1 MKRRYYHFYPT
12 CPNKGCH
19 EPHRNEGVLEGDDET
34 LCCVTCETEFRR
46 FLNLNFST
54 ETRDFLKS
62 MGATEERLKKTR
74 IFWGV
79 EPNTVESEYIDW
91 VCNRPRG
98 QFMITWPWR
107 DVRFLPVLAAEY
119 ALNSRKGTIVVVG
132 RAMENGDTLSFPALD
147 TVFENIMYLNEED
160 IVKNAS
166 MKRDIFRC
174 IEKGIIRKSKR
185 IQVQIRII
193 GAGKKYE
200 RRCYESTLRKCKNRI
215 IKELDDEWGPDSI
228 YRITIKKDGGNNKEE
243 ILNENATLD
252 VTLTEMDKWSGK
264 LEYLKD
270 WELEVLSSSGD
281 VHTPSSEMSYRAIR
295 SPDDAEEDIHG
306 VRIMFISEDLQPDV
320 LFPFLEKSGAN
331 TVIFQDAD
339 NFIKDIIYRGE
350 KSKHLMNFLKNN
362 RESDMAILLF
372 SSQPERRHLHSRF
385 GDVANPLTIHT
396 WDTEKRL
403 EVLFRNGWSES
414 RYSNPCFS
422 LREFIP
428 DHGQPPDMEYVSVD
442 EMDDLFDKIDAL
454 LKRITWQD
462 TNLRKDVIKY
472 FKDLRKTPLFLAGD
486 FTKNEVFSRK
496 GKYLDLTF
504 NSVMGIIEGVDEDV
518 YEGMQDVWKVFS
530 SNRPNKLSYLFDEL
544 LKLVTNEIE
553 KMDSSI
559 ITFVVHPYDVKGFKK
574 LLLEL
579 DGELGEY
586 VQRGEIT
593 ASPWSTELT
602 SRCRLAR
609 DSGKKHTVI
618 STEQPSLNFNIYS
631 CDIDKVIFS
640 GSKKNL
646 DKIRDIVEKRI
657 TERFTRPVAFLREDD
672 DAPTLLREIE
682 EAVHDSE
689 IVDEDDAQY
698 PTTISVEEIL
708 LQPLYTS
715 DAEKTA
721 TSGESS
727 QHTICIMA
735 GDDAVVAIGREGKI
749 VLFPMDATLHF
760 RKGGGTSRTE
770 EIRISDDFKKLRDL
784 KDVEISMSKDE
795 IYRPLKVQFAEVMAK
810 DGRGL
815 SIETGVFRWDTFS
828 ELLYDAVAWILYL
841 LEAKKH
847 LEKSD
852 AHGIGAD
859 DELARKIV
867 GSGTSARDPAYVK
880 MWWKGYEGE
889 ASTDA
894 GPIRIP
900 SVEHPRNVDDMKKI
914 YGVINEII
922 PSINLSG
929 ESAIRSYSAAMVVQK
944 VRRSVLKGSPEDI
957 SPPLKKVYTRLRP
970 IMDERW
976 EQSDKFHVEYFDK
989 IKLKKDTPVYRVID
1003 SSIILTG

>member
-12 CPNKGCH
+12 CPSRGCH
-19 EPHRNEGVLEGDDET
+19 EPHRDEGVLEGDDET
-34 LCCVTCETEFRR
+34 LRCVTCETEFRR

-62 MGATEERLKKTR
+62 IGATEERLEKTR

-79 EPNTVESEYIDW
+79 EPNTVECAYIDW

-119 ALNSRKGTIVVVG
+119 TLNSRNGKIAVVG
-132 RAMENGDTLSFPALD
+132 RVMENGDNISFPALD
-147 TVFENIMYLNEED
+147 TIFENIMYLNAED
-160 IVKNAS
+160 VVKNTS
-166 MKRDIFRC
+166 MKKDLFRC
-174 IEKGIIRKSKR
+174 IDKGIIRKSKR
-185 IQVQIRII
+185 IQVQIRTR
-193 GAGKKYE
+193 GEGEKHGYQ
-200 RRCYESTLRKCKNRI
+200 CDQDTLLKCKNRI
-215 IKELDDEWGPDSI
+215 MKELEDERGPDSI
-228 YRITIKKDGGNNKEE
+228 YRITIRRDDGSNREE
-243 ILNENATLD
+243 ILNENAPFD
-252 VTLTEMDKWSGK
+252 VTLTETDEWSGK

-270 WELEVLSSSGD
+270 WELEVLSSSED
-281 VHTPSSEMSYRAIR
+281 IRIPSSEISYRAIR
-295 SPDDAEEDIHG
+295 SPGDAEEDMHG
-306 VRIMFISEDLQPDV
+306 ARIMFISEDLQPDV

-331 TVIFQDAD
+331 TVIFQNAD
-339 NFIKDIIYRGE
+339 DFIKDIIYRGE
-350 KSKHLMNFLKNN
+350 KSKYLMNFLKNN
-362 RESDMAILLF
+362 RESDMAVLMF

-385 GDVANPLTIHT
+385 GDVANHLTIHT

-422 LREFIP
+422 LKEFIP
-428 DHGQPPDMEYVSVD
+428 DHGQPPDVEYVSVG

-454 LKRITWQD
+454 LERITWQD
-462 TNLRKDVIKY
+462 NNLRKEVIKY
-472 FKDLRKTPLFLAGD
+472 FKDLRKTPLALAGD
-486 FTKNEVFSRK
+486 FTKKEVFSRR

-504 NSVMGIIEGVDEDV
+504 NSVMGIIERVDEDV
-518 YEGMQDVWKVFS
+518 YEGMQDVWKIFS
-530 SNRPNKLSYLFDEL
+530 SNRPDKLSYLFDEL
-544 LKLVTNEIE
+544 LKLATNEIE
-553 KMDSSI
+553 KRDGSI

-574 LLLEL
+574 LLL

-586 VQRGEIT
+586 VQSGKI
-593 ASPWSTELT
+593 AAGSWSTELT

-657 TERFTRPVAFLREDD
+657 TERFTRPVAFLRDGD
-672 DAPTLLREIE
+672 DAPALLREIE

-689 IVDEDDAQY
+689 IVDEDDTQY
-698 PTTISVEEIL
+698 PTTISAKEIL
-708 LQPLYTS
+708 LRSSYEIS
-715 DAEKTA
+715 NAEKTVD
-721 TSGESS
+721 SGESP
-727 QHTICIMA
+727 QHTIYIME
-735 GDDAVVAIGREGKI
+735 GDDAVVAIGRDGKV

-760 RKGGGTSRTE
+760 RKGGETSRTE
-770 EIRISDDFKKLRDL
+770 EIRISDDLKKLRSL
-784 KDVEISMSKDE
+784 KDVEISMSRDE
-795 IYRPLKVQFAEVMAK
+795 IYRPLKVQFAEVMAET
-810 DGRGL
+810 GRGL
-815 SIETGVFRWDTFS
+815 SIETGVFKWDTFF

-841 LEAKKH
+841 LEAKEH

-852 AHGIGAD
+852 EYGIDAD
-859 DELARKIV
+859 EELARKIV
-867 GSGTSARDPAYVK
+867 GSGTSARDPAYVR

-914 YGVINEII
+914 YGVVNEII
-922 PSINLSG
+922 PSINLS
-929 ESAIRSYSAAMVVQK
+929 EVSAIRSYSAAMVVQK
-944 VRRSVLKGSPEDI
+944 VRRSVLKSSPEDI
-957 SPPLKKVYTRLRP
+957 SPPLKKVYMRLRP
-970 IMDERW
+970 IMDELW
-976 EQSDKFHVEYFDK
+976 EQSDKFHVQYFDK
-989 IKLKKDTPVYRVID
+989 IKLKKDTRAYRVID
-1003 SSIILTG
+1003 SSDSLIW

>member
-1 MKRRYYHFYPT
+1 M
-12 CPNKGCH
+12 
-19 EPHRNEGVLEGDDET
+19 
-34 LCCVTCETEFRR
+34 
-46 FLNLNFST
+46 
-54 ETRDFLKS
+54 
-62 MGATEERLKKTR
+62 
-74 IFWGV
+74 
-79 EPNTVESEYIDW
+79 ESAYIDW
-91 VCNRPRG
+91 VCNTPRG

-107 DVRFLPVLAAEY
+107 DVRFLSVLATEY
-119 ALNSRKGTIVVVG
+119 ALNSRNGKIAVVG
-132 RAMENGDTLSFPALD
+132 RAIENGDVISFPALD
-147 TVFENIMYLNEED
+147 TVFENIIYLD
-160 IVKNAS
+160 AKGVVKNAS
-166 MKRDIFRC
+166 MKRDLFRC
-174 IEKGIIRKSKR
+174 IDRGIIRKLKR

-193 GAGKKYE
+193 GVRKKYE

-295 SPDDAEEDIHG
+295 SPDDAEEDMHG

-372 SSQPERRHLHSRF
+372 SSQPELRHIHSRF

-414 RYSNPCFS
+414 RYSNPCFA

-428 DHGQPPDMEYVSVD
+428 DHGQPPDMEYVSVA

-454 LKRITWQD
+454 LERITWQD
-462 TNLRKDVIKY
+462 NNLKKDVIKY

-486 FTKNEVFSRK
+486 FTKKEVFSRK
-496 GKYLDLTF
+496 GEYLNLTF
-504 NSVMGIIEGVDEDV
+504 NSVMGIIESVDEGV

-530 SNRPNKLSYLFDEL
+530 SNRPDKLSYLFDEL
-544 LKLVTNEIE
+544 LKLATNEIE

-559 ITFVVHPYDVKGFKK
+559 ITFVVHPYDVKGFKE
-574 LLLEL
+574 LLL
-579 DGELGEY
+579 DGELSEY
-586 VQRGEIT
+586 VQSGEI
-593 ASPWSTELT
+593 AAGSWSTELT

-609 DSGKKHTVI
+609 DSGKRHTVI

-646 DKIRDIVEKRI
+646 DKIGDIVEKRI
-657 TERFTRPVAFLREDD
+657 TERFTRPVAFLREGD
-672 DAPTLLREIE
+672 DAPALLREIE
-682 EAVHDSE
+682 EVVRDSE
-689 IVDEDDAQY
+689 IVDEDDTQY

-708 LQPLYTS
+708 LQPLYETS

-727 QHTICIMA
+727 QHTIYIMA
-735 GDDAVVAIGREGKI
+735 GDDAVVAIGRDGKI

-770 EIRISDDFKKLRDL
+770 EIRISDDLKKLRGL
-784 KDVEISMSKDE
+784 KDVEISMSRDE
-795 IYRPLKVQFAEVMAK
+795 IYRPLKVQFAEVMAET
-810 DGRGL
+810 GRGL
-815 SIETGVFRWDTFS
+815 SIETGVFKWDTFF
-828 ELLYDAVAWILYL
+828 ELLYDAVAWIVYL
-841 LEAKKH
+841 LEAKEH

-852 AHGIGAD
+852 ERDIDAD

-867 GSGTSARDPAYVK
+867 GSGTSARNPAYVRT
-880 MWWKGYEGE
+880 WWKGYEGE

-914 YGVINEII
+914 YGVVNEII
-922 PSINLSG
+922 PSINLS
-929 ESAIRSYSAAMVVQK
+929 EVSAIRSYSAAMVVQK
-944 VRRSVLKGSPEDI
+944 VRRGVLKGSPEDI
-957 SPPLKKVYTRLRP
+957 SPPLKKVYMRLRP
-970 IMDERW
+970 IMDELW
-976 EQSDKFHVEYFDK
+976 EQSDKFHVQYFDK
-989 IKLKKDTPVYRVID
+989 IKLKIDAPAYRVID
-1003 SSIILTG
+1003 GSDIVTYNY

>member
-12 CPNKGCH
+12 CPNRGCH
-19 EPHRNEGVLEGDDET
+19 EPHRNEGVLDGDDET
-34 LCCVTCETEFRR
+34 LCCVTCGTEFRR
-46 FLNLNFST
+46 FLNLNSSI
-54 ETRDFLKS
+54 EDL
-62 MGATEERLKKTR
+62 
-74 IFWGV
+74 FWGV
-79 EPNTVESEYIDW
+79 EPNTLESAYIDW
-91 VCNRPRG
+91 VCSRPSG
-98 QFMITWPWR
+98 QFVITWPWR

-119 ALNSRKGTIVVVG
+119 ALNNKKGKIAVVG
-132 RAMENGDTLSFPALD
+132 RAMENGDAISFPALD
-147 TVFENIMYLNEED
+147 TVFENIMYLNEGD
-160 IVKNAS
+160 VVKNTS
-166 MKRDIFRC
+166 MKKDLFKC
-174 IEKGIIRKSKR
+174 INKCIIKKSKKIR
-185 IQVQIRII
+185 VQIRII

-200 RRCYESTLRKCKNRI
+200 RRCYESTILKCKNRI

-295 SPDDAEEDIHG
+295 SPDDAEEDILG

-339 NFIKDIIYRGE
+339 YFIKDILFYHGV
-350 KSKHLMNFLKNN
+350 KSKYLMDFLKNN
-362 RESDMAILLF
+362 RESDMAILMF
-372 SSQPERRHLHSRF
+372 SSQPEFRHIHSRF
-385 GDVANPLTIHT
+385 EDVANPLTTHT

-414 RYSNPCFS
+414 LYSNPCFS

-428 DHGQPPDMEYVSVD
+428 DHGQPPDMEYVSVG
-442 EMDDLFDKIDAL
+442 EIDDLFDKIDAL
-454 LKRITWQD
+454 LERITWQD
-462 TNLRKDVIKY
+462 NNLRKDVIRY

-486 FTKNEVFSRK
+486 FTKKEVFSRK
-496 GKYLDLTF
+496 GEYLDLTS
-504 NSVMGIIEGVDEDV
+504 NSVMDIIERVDEDV
-518 YEGMQDVWKVFS
+518 YDGMQDAWNVFS
-530 SNRPNKLSYLFDEL
+530 SNRPDKLSYLFDEL
-544 LKLVTNEIE
+544 LKLATNEIE

-574 LLLEL
+574 LLL

-586 VQRGEIT
+586 VQSGEV
-593 ASPWSTELT
+593 AAGSWSTELT
-602 SRCRLAR
+602 ARCRLAR

-689 IVDEDDAQY
+689 IVDETDMHY
-698 PTTISVEEIL
+698 STIISAEEIL
-708 LQPLYTS
+708 LRSSYEIS
-715 DAEKTA
+715 NAEKTVN
-721 TSGESS
+721 SGESP

-735 GDDAVVAIGREGKI
+735 GDDAVVAIGRDGKI

-770 EIRISDDFKKLRDL
+770 EIRISDDLKRLRGL
-784 KDVEISMSKDE
+784 KDVEISMSRDE
-795 IYRPLKVQFAEVMAK
+795 IYRPLKVQFAEVMAET
-810 DGRGL
+810 GRGL
-815 SIETGVFRWDTFS
+815 SIETGVFKWDTFF

-841 LEAKKH
+841 LEAKEH
-847 LEKSD
+847 LEKLD
-852 AHGIGAD
+852 EHGIDAD

-867 GSGTSARDPAYVK
+867 GSGTSARDPAYVR
-880 MWWKGYEGE
+880 MWWKGQEGE

-914 YGVINEII
+914 YGVVNEII
-922 PSINLSG
+922 PSINLS
-929 ESAIRSYSAAMVVQK
+929 EVSAIRSYSAAMVIQK

-957 SPPLKKVYTRLRP
+957 SPPLKKVYMRLRP
-970 IMDERW
+970 IMDELW
-976 EQSDKFHVEYFDK
+976 EQSDKFHVQYFDK
-989 IKLKKDTPVYRVID
+989 IKLKKDTRAYRVID
-1003 SSIILTG
+1003 SSDILIW

>member
-12 CPNKGCH
+12 CPNRGCH
-19 EPHRNEGVLEGDDET
+19 EPHRDEGVLECDDET
-34 LCCVTCETEFRR
+34 LRCVTCETEFRR
-46 FLNLNFST
+46 FLNLNFSIK
-54 ETRDFLKS
+54 TRDFLES
-62 MGATEERLKKTR
+62 IGATEEHLKKTR

-79 EPNTVESEYIDW
+79 EPNTVESAYIDW

-98 QFMITWPWR
+98 QFMITWPWG

-119 ALNSRKGTIVVVG
+119 ALNSRNGKIAVVG
-132 RAMENGDTLSFPALD
+132 RAMENGDAISFPALD
-147 TVFENIMYLNEED
+147 TVFENIMYLNAED
-160 IVKNAS
+160 VVKNTS
-166 MKRDIFRC
+166 MKKDLFRC
-174 IEKGIIRKSKR
+174 IDKGIIRKSKR
-185 IQVQIRII
+185 IRIQIRII
-193 GAGKKYE
+193 GEGE
-200 RRCYESTLRKCKNRI
+200 RHEHQCNQDTLLKCKNRI
-215 IKELDDEWGPDSI
+215 MRELEDEWGPDAI
-228 YRITIKKDGGNNKEE
+228 YRITIRRDDGSNREE
-243 ILNENATLD
+243 ILNENAPLD
-252 VTLTEMDKWSGK
+252 VTLTETDEWSGK

-281 VHTPSSEMSYRAIR
+281 IHIPSSEISYRAIR
-295 SPDDAEEDIHG
+295 SPDDAEEDIPG
-306 VRIMFISEDLQPDV
+306 VRVMFVSENLQPEV

-331 TVIFQDAD
+331 TVIFQNAD

-350 KSKHLMNFLKNN
+350 KSKYLMNFLKNN
-362 RESDMAILLF
+362 RESDMAILMF
-372 SSQPERRHLHSRF
+372 SPQPELRHIHSRF
-385 GDVANPLTIHT
+385 EDVANPLTTHT

-414 RYSNPCFS
+414 LYSNPCFA

-442 EMDDLFDKIDAL
+442 EMDDLFDMIDAL
-454 LKRITWQD
+454 LEQITWQGN
-462 TNLRKDVIKY
+462 NLRKYVIKY

-486 FTKNEVFSRK
+486 FTKKEVFSRK
-496 GKYLDLTF
+496 GEYLNLTF
-504 NSVMGIIEGVDEDV
+504 NSVMGIIESVDEDV
-518 YEGMQDVWKVFS
+518 YEGMRDVWKVFS
-530 SNRPNKLSYLFDEL
+530 SNRPDKLSYLFDEL
-544 LKLVTNEIE
+544 LKLATNEIE

-574 LLLEL
+574 LLL
-579 DGELGEY
+579 DGELSEY
-586 VQRGEIT
+586 VQSGEI
-593 ASPWSTELT
+593 AAGSWSTELT

-609 DSGKKHTVI
+609 DSGKRHTVI

-631 CDIDKVIFS
+631 CDINKVIFS

-682 EAVHDSE
+682 EIVRDSE
-689 IVDEDDAQY
+689 IVDKDDAQY

-708 LQPLYTS
+708 LQPLYGTS
-715 DAEKTA
+715 DAEKTV

-727 QHTICIMA
+727 QHTIDIMA
-735 GDDAVVAIGREGKI
+735 GDDAVVAIGRDGKI

-760 RKGGGTSRTE
+760 RKGGGTSKTE
-770 EIRISDDFKKLRDL
+770 EIRISDDLKKLKGL
-784 KDVEISMSKDE
+784 KDVEISMSRDE
-795 IYRPLKVQFAEVMAK
+795 IYRPLKVQFAEVMAET
-810 DGRGL
+810 GRGL
-815 SIETGVFRWDTFS
+815 SIETGVFKWDTFF

-841 LEAKKH
+841 LEAKEH

-852 AHGIGAD
+852 EHEDAD

-867 GSGTSARDPAYVK
+867 GSGTSARNPAYVR

-914 YGVINEII
+914 YGVVNEII
-922 PSINLSG
+922 PPINLS
-929 ESAIRSYSAAMVVQK
+929 EVSAIRSYSAAMVVQK

-957 SPPLKKVYTRLRP
+957 SPPLKKVYMRLRP
-970 IMDERW
+970 IMDKLW
-976 EQSDKFHVEYFDK
+976 EQSDKFHVQYFDK
-989 IKLKKDTPVYRVID
+989 IKLKKDTPAYRVID
-1003 SSIILTG
+1003 SSDIVTYNY

>member
-12 CPNKGCH
+12 CPNRGCH
-19 EPHRNEGVLEGDDET
+19 EPHRNEGVLEDDDET
-34 LCCVTCETEFRR
+34 LRCVTCETEFRR

-62 MGATEERLKKTR
+62 MGATEEHLKKTR

-79 EPNTVESEYIDW
+79 EPNTVESAYIDW

-119 ALNSRKGTIVVVG
+119 ALNSRKGNIVVVG

-160 IVKNAS
+160 VVKNAS
-166 MKRDIFRC
+166 MKRDLFRC

-193 GAGKKYE
+193 GARKKYE

-215 IKELDDEWGPDSI
+215 IKELEDEWGPDSI

-252 VTLTEMDKWSGK
+252 VTLTEMDEWSGK

-270 WELEVLSSSGD
+270 WELEVLSSSVD
-281 VHTPSSEMSYRAIR
+281 VRIPSSEMSYRAIR

-306 VRIMFISEDLQPDV
+306 VRIMFISEDLQLDV

-350 KSKHLMNFLKNN
+350 KSKYLMNFLKNN
-362 RESDMAILLF
+362 RESDTAILMF
-372 SSQPERRHLHSRF
+372 SSQPERRHIHSRF
-385 GDVANPLTIHT
+385 EDVANPLTIHT

-454 LKRITWQD
+454 LERITWQD
-462 TNLRKDVIKY
+462 NNLRKDVIKY
-472 FKDLRKTPLFLAGD
+472 FKDFRKTPLFLAGD
-486 FTKNEVFSRK
+486 FTKKEVFSRK
-496 GKYLDLTF
+496 LTF
-504 NSVMGIIEGVDEDV
+504 NSVMDIIERADEEV
-518 YEGMQDVWKVFS
+518 YGSMQDVWMDFS
-530 SNRPNKLSYLFDEL
+530 SNRPDKLSYLFDEL
-544 LKLVTNEIE
+544 LKLATNEIE

-559 ITFVVHPYDVKGFKK
+559 ITFVVHPYDVKGFEK
-574 LLLEL
+574 LLL
-579 DGELGEY
+579 DGELSEY
-586 VQRGEIT
+586 VQSGEI
-593 ASPWSTELT
+593 AADSWSTELT
-602 SRCRLAR
+602 ARCRLVR

-657 TERFTRPVAFLREDD
+657 TERFTRPVAFLREGDN
-672 DAPTLLREIE
+672 APTLLRKIE
-682 EAVHDSE
+682 EVVRDSE
-689 IVDEDDAQY
+689 IVDEMDMQY
-698 PTTISVEEIL
+698 STIISAEEIL
-708 LQPLYTS
+708 LRSSYEPS

-721 TSGESS
+721 TSEESS
-727 QHTICIMA
+727 QHTIYIMA
-735 GDDAVVAIGREGKI
+735 GGDAVVAIGRDGKI

-770 EIRISDDFKKLRDL
+770 EIRISDDLKKLRGL
-784 KDVEISMSKDE
+784 KDVEISMSRDE
-795 IYRPLKVQFAEVMAK
+795 IYRPLKVQFAEVMAET
-810 DGRGL
+810 GRGL
-815 SIETGVFRWDTFS
+815 SIETGVFKWDTFF
-828 ELLYDAVAWILYL
+828 ELLYDAVAWILHL
-841 LEAKKH
+841 LEAKEH

-852 AHGIGAD
+852 EHDIDAD

-867 GSGTSARDPAYVK
+867 RSGTSARNPAYVR
-880 MWWKGYEGE
+880 MWWKGYDGE

-914 YGVINEII
+914 YGVVNEII
-922 PSINLSG
+922 PSINLS
-929 ESAIRSYSAAMVVQK
+929 EVSAIRSYSAAMVVQK

-957 SPPLKKVYTRLRP
+957 SPPLKKVYMRLRP
-970 IMDERW
+970 IMDELW
-976 EQSDKFHVEYFDK
+976 EQSDKFHVQYFDK
-989 IKLKKDTPVYRVID
+989 IKLKKDTRAYRVID
-1003 SSIILTG
+1003 SSDSLIW